1 MKKRIFILVLL
12 LQFSITFAQNNLAN
26 MKFEEA
32 QEAYASNDYE
42 LTLSK
47 LKEVR
52 TLLKVTNEKIMHLQ
66 VMAQSQI
73 IKLNPLENFELIQKT
88 KPLAAKYLKDYEKT
102 ASAVNFKEVYKVDSY
117 LSEFP
122 NTKEEFGVKSKAV
135 QAKKQEEENK
145 LKQNDQV
152 FMDFNYFPD
161 YQLGLTPEEMLKRY
175 KGLKNYKDQM
185 LMQRKWSYYT
195 PSFSIKNN
203 KINGYSASLDVSTG
217 VYSGSAERTNEL
229 CEKHLKYFSEKF
241 KFEPKVEESQQNS
254 AEFNIS
260 STTYTWKK
268 NNKTFTLIKMN
279 SYDKKNLYSG
289 NIFIGS
295 TDENLSN

>member
-254 AEFNIS
+254 AELILVAQLILG
-260 STTYTWKK
+260 KK
-268 NNKTFTLIKMN
+268 ITKHLH
-279 SYDKKNLYSG
+279 
-289 NIFIGS
+289 
-295 TDENLSN
+295 